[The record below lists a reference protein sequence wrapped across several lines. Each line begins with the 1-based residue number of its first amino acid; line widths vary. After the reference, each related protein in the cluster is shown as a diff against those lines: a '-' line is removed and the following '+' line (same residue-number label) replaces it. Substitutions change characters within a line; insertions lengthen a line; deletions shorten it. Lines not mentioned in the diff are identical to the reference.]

1 MFKSVSLIGR
11 SLSGVS
17 LSSGGLEAK
26 VFFPW
31 KVNVREVNVV
41 APFYCVVAGDN
52 AGVEVVRGTG
62 PESIATSPVRR
73 LVAKWNSTFQRSKQ
87 NDLHIR

>member
-1 MFKSVSLIGR
+1 MSPGSQCLFSA
-11 SLSGVS
+11 
-17 LSSGGLEAK
+17 GGQSRLGE
-26 VFFPW
+26 VT
-31 KVNVREVNVV
+31 VGDVNVV
-41 APFYCVVAGDN
+41 APFNCVVAGDN

-62 PESIATSPVRR
+62 PEPIATSTVRR